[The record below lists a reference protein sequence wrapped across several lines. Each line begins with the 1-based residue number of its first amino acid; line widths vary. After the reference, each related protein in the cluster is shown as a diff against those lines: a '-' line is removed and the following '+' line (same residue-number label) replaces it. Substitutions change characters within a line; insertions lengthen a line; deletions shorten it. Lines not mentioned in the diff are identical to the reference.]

1 VCQPSEPVIIP
12 EKGKPDLKKLSNLTA
27 QAVIKALESN
37 SRVWIYPVSSLHG
50 KKLAGMVAVSRD
62 YLQEAVAET
71 IAKDPVLKSMPD
83 GSHWLRNQLP
93 AEIQTVLNRHKVYAG
108 YATLAGVVRP
118 VWTLPANEIK
128 LEKGKSIRTQSVE
141 VSERIYS

>member
-1 VCQPSEPVIIP
+1 MLISATKFSVSFEANPFLATAISGARPASHLSCPFGFATSKACASPVSQLSIP

-71 IAKDPVLKSMPD
+71 IATDPSV
-83 GSHWLRNQLP
+83 
-93 AEIQTVLNRHKVYAG
+93 KVDARRLALAKKPIAG
-108 YATLAGVVRP
+108 
-118 VWTLPANEIK
+118 
-128 LEKGKSIRTQSVE
+128 
-141 VSERIYS
+141 